1 MKELQNTEIHSCP
14 GLGRQVDE
22 TLHRPNDERYVLEV
36 TGSGLETKYQLTTKR
51 GVPPKLPLSVK
62 WDQKNYWY
70 APCKDEEVWS
80 PEGRPGWYWEIVAK
94 AAVAASP
101 RLTPGLDDLAQLD
114 IAVPSVFRALAEVL
128 GVTCPEVLPDLRGR
142 VVPMSPE
149 GISLLARLNST
160 LPAGRTWDDYL
171 TPADIKDLG
180 SGDAA
185 RERAA
190 RAKIEGLPKD
200 VLFPGTDE
208 TPTPALSRA
217 RVVAVHR
224 DIMTDRLPADVRY
237 QLTLSA
243 DRHGPARRH
252 LIAHELMHAHS
263 GLGCG
268 LQDVST
274 EVDEAYTEVLA
285 RLVTDTLT
293 AVETGVARPGLATD
307 RQAQEKVATE
317 AQYNVF
323 VADSKGAE
331 QAKGAL
337 RYQKNVWALVRSA
350 LTPARDPYVRAQV
363 ESYFSGKTPA
373 GSPVTASVVH
383 VSTPGAGAR
392 PLSGRTGSRQ
402 APVHLY
408 MPDDGAVDYHLL
420 VVPGPP
426 AHAVLVDCG
435 CDDRSRG
442 GAVVAELRALFQRV
456 LPTAP
461 DGRRHLDAVVISRSV
476 PRRYNMLAA
485 ATQGLSVGMVHHT
498 SPAPAYNAPSLE
510 GGIPASEWLKEH
522 DAREFPAAFSTL
534 KRPLL
539 TAGAAAVHVLGAH
552 LDGSAHG
559 QAGAS
564 GSAVLLVT
572 YGGVRLLLASDADT
586 AAARSVE
593 KILKGAGAPAVFTP
607 PASLAVVT
615 GRPSPEAGK
624 WWPWTQGL
632 PAQFGPPVPDHHSGR
647 PRRIV
652 VAGVAGDGPPDC
664 GAVISTVGH
673 EAVYGHVA
681 EEAGNG

>member
-1 MKELQNTEIHSCP
+1 M
-14 GLGRQVDE
+14 GE
-22 TLHRPNDERYVLEV
+22 TLHRPNDERYVLGV
-36 TGSGLETKYQLTTKR
+36 TGSGLETKYQLTAER

-62 WDQKNYWY
+62 WDQKNYWF
-70 APCKDEEVWS
+70 APSAGEEAWS

-94 AAVAASP
+94 AAEAASP
-101 RLTPGLDDLAQLD
+101 QLTPGLDDLAQLN

-171 TPADIKDLG
+171 TLADIKDLG

-190 RAKIEGLPKD
+190 RAKIESLPKD

-252 LIAHELMHAHS
+252 LLAHELMHAHS
-263 GLGCG
+263 ALGCG

-293 AVETGVARPGLATD
+293 AVEAGVARPGLATD

-337 RYQKNVWALVRSA
+337 RYQKNVWALVRPA
-350 LTPARDPYVRAQV
+350 LTPARDAYVRAQM
-363 ESYFSGKTPA
+363 ESYFSGKTPG

-383 VSTPGAGAR
+383 VSTPGAGSAQ
-392 PLSGRTGSRQ
+392 PLPGRGGLQQ

-408 MPDDGAVDYHLL
+408 MPDDGAADYHLL

-426 AHAVLVDCG
+426 AHAVLIDCG
-435 CDDRSRG
+435 CDDRARG
-442 GAVVAELRALFQRV
+442 GVVVAELRELFQRV

-461 DGRRHLDAVVISRSV
+461 DGRRHLEAVVISRAV
-476 PRRYNMLAA
+476 PRRYNMLTA
-485 ATQGLSVGMVHHT
+485 ATHELSVGAVHHT
-498 SPAPAYNAPSLE
+498 SPAQAYDALSLD

-539 TAGAAAVHVLGAH
+539 TAGAAGVHVLGAH
-552 LDGSAHG
+552 LDGSARGH
-559 QAGAS
+559 AGAS

-572 YGGVRLLLASDADT
+572 YGGLRLLLVSDADT
-586 AAARSVE
+586 AAAQSVE

-615 GRPSPEAGK
+615 GRPTSEAGK
-624 WWPWTQGL
+624 RWPWTQGL
-632 PAQFGPPVPDHHSGR
+632 PAQFGPPVRDHHSGQ
-647 PRRIV
+647 PRRVV
-652 VAGVAGDGPPDC
+652 VAAVPDDGPSEC
-664 GAVISTVGH
+664 GAVFSTVGH